1 MSILHTGVGGGTS
14 VASFDVHG
22 DQVFVCVCVGGGQ
35 DRGVGSIWKQR
46 DGSTIGVFFLH
57 VSFKKF

>member
-22 DQVFVCVCVGGGQ
+22 DQVFVCVWGGGGQ

-46 DGSTIGVFFLH
+46 DGSTIEVFFACE
-57 VSFKKF
+57 F